1 MRRLVISSSYTKT
14 TNDSLAQTLNTN
26 SSSSIIQAFTAY
38 QFRKM
43 EFTAGYT
50 NLNQIVS
57 QSGLPEASYSNF
69 YVGLQ
74 RWFKAF

>member
-1 MRRLVISSSYTKT
+1 MISSSYTKT
-14 TNDSLAQTLNTN
+14 TNDSVGQTLNTN
-26 SSSSIIQAFTAY
+26 SASNMFLVFTSY
-38 QFRKM
+38 QFRKL